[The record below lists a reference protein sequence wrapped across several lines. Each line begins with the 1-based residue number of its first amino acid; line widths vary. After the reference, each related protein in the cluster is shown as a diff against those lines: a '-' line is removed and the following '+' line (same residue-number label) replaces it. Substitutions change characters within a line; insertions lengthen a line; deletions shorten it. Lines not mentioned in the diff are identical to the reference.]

1 MTANHGNRKREAP
14 GGRRKE
20 WRRAIILIVLAVIMV
35 LAATIAALWS
45 RWVRRPELPGG
56 DPNASG
62 RPDSSAGV
70 DIDSVQPKVSGA
82 RKSEDFYTILIF
94 GPDETS
100 GLTDVMMLVSYDVTN
115 QQATVMSFPRD
126 TLINSSGRSVT
137 QKMLNAVY
145 NRYGQGEEGA
155 QGLKSEVAELVGFVP
170 DYYVM
175 IDWQI
180 VGQMVDA
187 IGGVWFDIPYHMDYD
202 DPYQDLHIHFEPGNQ
217 FPNGEDATKGIRW
230 RHHNYGSPYGNP
242 GGGSDITRIE
252 MRNDF
257 LKAVLSQTLQLRN
270 ITKIGEL
277 ASLFGQNVTS
287 DLTIE
292 NLFWFGS
299 QAVLGGL
306 SVDDV
311 NFVTMP
317 YYGVAQGNPYY
328 GRVYPNQSALLELIN
343 ESLNPFVDEVTLNEL
358 DLITVNSNGTLSSST
373 GVLADPSAGI
383 PSVVSTPEPEP
394 SVLPSAPAASQP
406 PQSSAPAT
414 QEPEVSQEPGATQ
427 EPEGPGG
434 PSASQ
439 EPVASDQPG
448 AGDPPSATST
458 PTDPVEVQDETE
470 TQP

>member
-1 MTANHGNRKREAP
+1 MTGNHGNRKRETP

-45 RWVRRPELPGG
+45 RWVRRPDLPGG

-62 RPDSSAGV
+62 GPDSSAGV

-145 NRYGQGEEGA
+145 NRYGQGEAGV

-175 IDWQI
+175 IDWQL
-180 VGQMVDA
+180 VGEMVDA

-202 DPYQDLHIHFEPGNQ
+202 DPYQDLHIHFEPGNT
-217 FPNGEDATKGIRW
+217 FLNGEDAMKVIRW
-230 RHHNYGSPYGNP
+230 RHNNYGSPYGNP

-257 LKAVLSQTLQLRN
+257 LKAVLSQTLQLKN
-270 ITKIGEL
+270 VTKIGEL
-277 ASLFGQNVTS
+277 ASLFGERVTS

-299 QAVLGGL
+299 QAVMGGL

-328 GRVYPNQSALLELIN
+328 GWVYPNQSALLELIN

-373 GVLADPSAGI
+373 GVLADPSAGV
-383 PSVVSTPEPEP
+383 PSVVSTPRPEP
-394 SVLPSAPAASQP
+394 STQPSTPAVSPP
-406 PQSSAPAT
+406 PQSSAPVT
-414 QEPEVSQEPGATQ
+414 QEPEVSQEPVAS
-427 EPEGPGG
+427 EGPA
-434 PSASQ
+434 ASQ
-439 EPVASDQPG
+439 DPGISEQPG
-448 AGDPPSATST
+448 TDPPAAASV
-458 PTDPVEVQDETE
+458 PTGLAGA
-470 TQP
+470 